1 MYYTLSTTGISV
13 PQGMK
18 RAITTLQIAQ
28 FVIGTGFAM
37 AHFFVS
43 YDAPVTVPYTV
54 TKKVI
59 STASAISSIASS
71 VAASGVSAS
80 PTASAGNKIGGF
92 LKKIALRAA
101 GEEGLAENIR
111 DEDGHLYGAEA
122 EHLIE
127 TLKSETRYKQ
137 TWERVSCLNT
147 SGQAFAILLNLVYL
161 LPLT

>member
-1 MYYTLSTTGISV
+1 
-13 PQGMK
+13 MK
-18 RAITTLQIAQ
+18 RTITTLQIAQ
-28 FVIGTGFAM
+28 FVIGTSFAM

-43 YDAPVTVPYTV
+43 YDTPVTVPYTV
-54 TKKVI
+54 TKKIV
-59 STASAISSIASS
+59 STASAVSSLVSS

-80 PTASAGNKIGGF
+80 STASAGNRIGGF

-111 DEDGHLYGAEA
+111 DEDDHLYGAEA
-122 EHLIE
+122 ERLIE

-137 TWERVSCLNT
+137 TWERVPCLDT
-147 SGQAFAILLNLVYL
+147 SGQAFSILLNLVYL

>member
-1 MYYTLSTTGISV
+1 MSATGVSV
-13 PQGMK
+13 PRGMK
-18 RAITTLQIAQ
+18 RTLTTLQIAQ
-28 FVIGTGFAM
+28 VLIGTGYAM
-37 AHFFVS
+37 VHFFIS
-43 YDAPVTVPYTV
+43 YSVPVTVPYTITNKIV
-54 TKKVI
+54 
-59 STASAISSIASS
+59 STASAVSSIASS
-71 VAASGVSAS
+71 AAISGVWTSATA
-80 PTASAGNKIGGF
+80 TASNKIGGL

-111 DEDGHLYGAEA
+111 DEDDHLYGAEA

-137 TWERVSCLNT
+137 TWERVSCLDT

>member
-1 MYYTLSTTGISV
+1 M
-13 PQGMK
+13 PQGLK
-18 RAITTLQIAQ
+18 HTLTTLQIAQ
-28 FVIGTGFAM
+28 VLIGTGYAM
-37 AHFFVS
+37 AHFFIS
-43 YDAPVTVPYTV
+43 YSVPVTFPYTV
-54 TKKVI
+54 TKKIV
-59 STASAISSIASS
+59 STASAVSSIASS
-71 VAASGVSAS
+71 AAMSGVSTSA
-80 PTASAGNKIGGF
+80 TATAGNKIGGF

-111 DEDGHLYGAEA
+111 DEDDHLYGAEA

-137 TWERVSCLNT
+137 TWERVSCLDT

>member
-1 MYYTLSTTGISV
+1 MSATGVSV
-13 PQGMK
+13 SEGMK
-18 RAITTLQIAQ
+18 HTLTTLQIAQ
-28 FVIGTGFAM
+28 VLIGTGYAIT
-37 AHFFVS
+37 HFFIS
-43 YDAPVTVPYTV
+43 YSVPVTVPYTV
-54 TKKVI
+54 TKKIV

-71 VAASGVSAS
+71 AAVSGVSTS
-80 PTASAGNKIGGF
+80 PTATAGSKIGGF

-101 GEEGLAENIR
+101 GEEGLAENIQ
-111 DEDGHLYGAEA
+111 DEDDHLYGAEA

-137 TWERVSCLNT
+137 TWERVSCLDT